1 MYDRF
6 VLAGFIPNLG
16 GLFSNCFSYL
26 LIGMIA
32 GTIATFVVRGKLGC
46 IIGNFLLGILG
57 AVVGYFVLNLIPILN
72 QKDISVNF
80 IGTTI
85 IASITATLI
94 ALIFSSVLAAERR
107 HQQHLLD
114 KYHDQQPQS

>member
-1 MYDRF
+1 MQQGI
-6 VLAGFIPNLG
+6 VLAGFIPSLG

-26 LIGMIA
+26 LIGVIA
-32 GTIATFVVRGKLGC
+32 GTVATFVVRGKLGC
-46 IIGNFLLGILG
+46 ILGNFLLGLLG

-85 IASITATLI
+85 IASVTATLI
-94 ALIFSSVLAAERR
+94 ALIFTSALAAERR

-114 KYHDQQPQS
+114 KYHDQQAQS